1 MSAQKLPMAD
11 VGDIFQSYAITGLY
25 CRAVLVSIQIDERG
39 ENIWSGVLMTKNG
52 VEFVS
57 SSVEIRGKYDWVPA
71 TWEWDGGNWVET
83 KEEPAEEVEAAPA
96 PKVST
101 RTKKAKRVSVPA
113 L

>member
-1 MSAQKLPMAD
+1 MAD
-11 VGDIFQSYAITGLY
+11 VGDIFQSYSLTGLY

-57 SSVEIRGKYDWVPA
+57 SSVEIRGKYDWVPT
-71 TWEWDGGNWVET
+71 TWTWDGQTWVVPQETVEVET
-83 KEEPAEEVEAAPA
+83 KPEPKA
-96 PKVST
+96 

>member
-1 MSAQKLPMAD
+1 MSAQKLPIAD
-11 VGDIFQSYAITGLY
+11 VGDIFQSYSLTGLY
-25 CRAVLVSIQIDERG
+25 CRAMLISIQIDERG

-71 TWEWDGGNWVET
+71 AWEWDGSDWVVP
-83 KEEPAEEVEAAPA
+83 EPAEKEVEVAPT

>member
-1 MSAQKLPMAD
+1 MSAQILPMAD
-11 VGDIFQSYAITGLY
+11 VGDIFQSYSLTGLY

-57 SSVEIRGKYDWVPA
+57 SSAEIRGKYDWVPA
-71 TWEWDGGNWVET
+71 VWVWDGGNWVIP
-83 KEEPAEEVEAAPA
+83 KEEPAEEVEATPT